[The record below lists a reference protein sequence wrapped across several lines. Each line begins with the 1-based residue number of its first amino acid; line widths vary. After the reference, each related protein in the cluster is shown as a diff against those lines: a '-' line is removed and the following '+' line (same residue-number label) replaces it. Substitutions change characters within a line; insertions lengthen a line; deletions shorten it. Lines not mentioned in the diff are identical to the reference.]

1 MSRNGRA
8 RLTLRPGDPGTKC
21 RQEEFGDRLVAVR
34 YRYDEEKSRRYT
46 TVEIIVDDRAWTP
59 GTHVNDPDRL
69 VCLRVGYAEETTRR
83 SVRSAGGRWD
93 AAAKV
98 WWLPLHTA
106 VQLGLED
113 RIATWSEPKR

>member
-8 RLTLRPGDPGTKC
+8 RLTLRPGDPGTKR

-59 GTHVNDPDRL
+59 ETHVNDPDRL
-69 VCLRVGYAEETTRR
+69 V
-83 SVRSAGGRWD
+83 GGRWD

-98 WWLPLHTA
+98 WWLPLHAA

-113 RIATWSEPKR
+113 RIATWSEPKL